1 MRFSPILPL
10 VLATSL
16 ALAACDHHTDSIAR
30 LNRIPFGGAN
40 DANIAAMVERPAD
53 LMRGRGQGPVE
64 GPVDGTTA
72 EGPIHR
78 LLTDRPKPLLNPGG
92 IVPGGGSGSNGSGGG
107 GGVSSG
113 G

>member
-40 DANIAAMVERPAD
+40 DANIAAMAERPAD
-53 LMRGRGQGPVE
+53 LMRGRGQ

-78 LLTDRPKPLLNPGG
+78 LLTDRPKPLLNAGSN
-92 IVPGGGSGSNGSGGG
+92 VPGGGGGNNGSGGG
-107 GGVSSG
+107 GGGGGGGASG

>member
-40 DANIAAMVERPAD
+40 DANIAAMAERPAD
-53 LMRGRGQGPVE
+53 LMRGRGQGPV
-64 GPVDGTTA
+64 DGTTA
-72 EGPIHR
+72 EEPIHR

-92 IVPGGGSGSNGSGGG
+92 IAPGGGSNGGG
-107 GGVSSG
+107 GGGASSG